1 MAIRKSELYSSLW
14 ASCDALRGGMDASQ
28 YKDYVLVLLFLKY
41 ISDKY
46 AGQPYAPLVIPEGSG
61 FADMVALKGKAE
73 IGDRINKEIIAP
85 LVAANQQLSQSDFPD
100 FNDQAKLGSG
110 KELVERL
117 TQLIAI
123 FETPALNFSRN
134 RADDD
139 DILGDAYEYLM
150 RNFAVESGKSK
161 GQFLTPAEVSRVK
174 AQLLQI
180 DREAITAAT
189 TVCDPFSGSGSLLLK
204 VAAQAARPVTL
215 YGQEKD
221 AATSGLARMNMILH
235 GHPTAIIWQGN
246 TLADPKLK
254 EGEQLK
260 QFDYVVANPPFSDK
274 RWSTGL
280 DAAKDPYGRFE
291 GFGIPPAKQGDYA
304 YLLHIV
310 RTLKSSGRGSCILP
324 HGVLFRG
331 NAEAEIRKNLI
342 QRGLIKGIIG
352 LPANLFYGTGIP
364 ACILV
369 IDKRE
374 AGSRQGIFLVD
385 ASKGFIKD
393 GPKNRLRERDIHK
406 IVDVFSRQLEVPGY
420 SRFVPNAEIA
430 GQDYN
435 LNLPR
440 YIDSSETE
448 DLQDIEAHLR
458 GGIPERDIDA
468 LEAYWQVCPQLRE
481 ALFRPLRPGYLE
493 LAVAPAE
500 LKARI
505 TAHSQFAGFLAGMA
519 QHFAAWQHEAAAQ
532 LRALEPGCHPKRVIA
547 DLAESLLQHYQNQP
561 LIDAYAVYQL
571 LLDQWA
577 ETMQDDV
584 YAISAEG
591 WRAEPYRV
599 QETDKKGKTKDKGWA
614 CDLVPKELLVRRFF
628 ADDLEMI
635 EELRSEL
642 EETSSRL
649 AELEEEHGGEDGFYA
664 ELDKLNKVTVSA
676 RIKELRK
683 DPEAADELAALREWL
698 LLSESELKTKR
709 ALKAAEADLD
719 DQAYGRYDS
728 LTEAEVRELV
738 VEGKWLASLEQSVA
752 SEVERVSQA
761 LTGRLKELG
770 ERYGEALPAIS
781 TRVEELEARVAG
793 HLERMGFAWN

>member
-28 YKDYVLVLLFLKY
+28 YKDYVLVLLFHKY

-110 KELVERL
+110 KELVDRL
-117 TQLIAI
+117 TDMIAI

-150 RNFAVESGKSK
+150 RHFAVESGKSK
-161 GQFLTPAEVSRVK
+161 GQFLTPSEVSRVK
-174 AQLLQI
+174 AQVLQI
-180 DREAITAAT
+180 DSEAVSANT
-189 TVCDPFSGSGSLLLK
+189 TVCDPFCGSGSLLLK
-204 VAAQAARPVTL
+204 VAAQAGRPVTL

-235 GHPTAIIWQGN
+235 GNATAIIWQGN

-274 RWSTGL
+274 RWSTGI
-280 DAAKDPYGRFE
+280 DAAKDPYSRFE

-310 RTLKSSGRGSCILP
+310 RTLKSTGRGSCILP

-342 QRGLIKGIIG
+342 QRGLIQGIIG

-369 IDKRE
+369 INKRD
-374 AGSRQGIFLVD
+374 AGSREGIFMVD

-406 IVDVFSRQLEVPGY
+406 IVDVFTRQLELPGY
-420 SRFVPNAEIA
+420 SRFVRNKEIA
-430 GQDYN
+430 GHDYN

-440 YIDSSETE
+440 YIDSSDPE

-481 ALFRPLRPGYLE
+481 ALIEPLRPGFLE

-500 LKARI
+500 LKATI
-505 TAHSQFAGFLAGMA
+505 TAHPQFADFLTGMA
-519 QHFAAWQHEAAAQ
+519 KHFAAWRQQAAAQ
-532 LRALEPGCHPKRVIA
+532 LLALEAGCHPKVVIA
-547 DLAESLLQHYQNQP
+547 ELAESLLQHYQNQP

-591 WRAEPYRV
+591 WRAEPQRNL
-599 QETDKKGKTKDKGWA
+599 EIDKKGKTKDKGWA
-614 CDLVPKELLVRRFF
+614 CDLVPKELLARQLY
-628 ADDLEMI
+628 AGDLELI
-635 EELRSEL
+635 EALHAQQ
-642 EETSSRL
+642 EEANSRL
-649 AELEEEHGGEDGFYA
+649 AELEEEHGGDEGTFS
-664 ELDKLNKVTVSA
+664 ELDKINKAAVNA
-676 RIKELRK
+676 RIKEIRK
-683 DPEAADELAALREWL
+683 DPEAAEELAVLREWL
-698 LLSESELKTKR
+698 ELSDEEASTKK
-709 ALKAAEADLD
+709 ALKAAEAELD

-738 VEGKWLASLEQSVA
+738 VQGKWLASLEQAVA
-752 SEVERVSQA
+752 AEVERVSQA

-770 ERYGEALPAIS
+770 ERYGEALPVIS
-781 TRVEELEARVAG
+781 DRVDELEARVAG
-793 HLERMGFAWN
+793 HLERMGFVWN